1 MKLNRLFFMRKANLL
16 FALFFLSVLFFYSCK
31 KDGELIPAF
40 DSGNA
45 NVVAVDTFSIKTS
58 LVREDSIRTDL
69 SAYNLLGLYNDPIF
83 GYTSASIYS
92 QVTLNGLNV
101 DFGAGATLDS
111 AILTLQYQGMYGDTL
126 SALSINVF
134 EIITQMDKSTN
145 YFSNTFLA
153 HDPTPITSLNFI
165 PNLKDSVFSLFDNKN
180 KAPHLRIN
188 LGNTFGNKILAES
201 GGTNLANN
209 TNFTQFF
216 KGFYITTTDSVQ
228 NSTLP
233 SGQGSIAYFNI
244 NSSLSTVT
252 IYYNDTSKYSF
263 LMNAESVKYS
273 RFNHNYSGTDI
284 EAQLLGGGDTTITY
298 VQTLAGV
305 KTKIEIPHI
314 KSILNEGNVA
324 INQAKLI
331 VTIENNSD
339 VTYAAVPTLTLVG
352 INDDGASVFLPDFF
366 EGLNFFG
373 GFLDQT
379 EKTYTFN
386 IPRHLHSMIYNSSD
400 NNGMYLLATGQSIS
414 ANRSVLGTQKN
425 PNAKLNLK
433 IIYTKL

>member
-1 MKLNRLFFMRKANLL
+1 MKLTHSIFMRKAKLL
-16 FALFFLSVLFFYSCK
+16 SALFFLSTLFFYSCK
-31 KDGELIPAF
+31 KDGELIPVF

-45 NVVAVDTFSIKTS
+45 NLVAVDTFSLKTS

-69 SAYNLLGLYNDPIF
+69 SAFNLLGLYNDPVF

-92 QVTLNGLNV
+92 QITLNGLNV
-101 DFGAGATLDS
+101 DFGIGATLDS
-111 AILTLQYQGMYGDTL
+111 AVLTLQYQGMYGDTL
-126 SALSINVF
+126 SALSINVY
-134 EIITQMDKSTN
+134 EITTQMDKSTN
-145 YFSNTFLA
+145 YFSNTFLT
-153 HDPTPITSLNFI
+153 HDPTPITTLSFT
-165 PNLKDSVFSLFDNKN
+165 PNLKDSIFELFDSTN

-188 LGNTFGNKILAES
+188 LGNTFGNRILAES
-201 GGTNLANN
+201 GGSNLANN

-216 KGFYITTTDSVQ
+216 KGIYLTTTDSVQ
-228 NSTLP
+228 SSTLP

-244 NSSLSTVT
+244 NSTLSTVT

-273 RFNHNYSGTDI
+273 RFDHNYTGTDVA
-284 EAQLLGGGDTTITY
+284 AQLLGGGDTTVTY

-314 KSILNEGNVA
+314 KNILNEGNVA
-324 INQAKLI
+324 INQAKLV
-331 VTIENNSD
+331 VTIENNTD
-339 VTYAAVPTLTLVG
+339 AVFTAVPTLTLVG
-352 INDDGASVFLPDFF
+352 INDNGTSVFLPDFF

-373 GFLDQT
+373 GFLEKT

-386 IPRHLHSMIYNSSD
+386 IPRHLHSMIYNPTA
-400 NNGMYLLATGQSIS
+400 NNGMFLLATGQSIT

-425 PNAKLNLK
+425 SSAKLNLK

>member
-1 MKLNRLFFMRKANLL
+1 M
-16 FALFFLSVLFFYSCK
+16 
-31 KDGELIPAF
+31 
-40 DSGNA
+40 
-45 NVVAVDTFSIKTS
+45 VD
-58 LVREDSIRTDL
+58 
-69 SAYNLLGLYNDPIF
+69 
-83 GYTSASIYS
+83 
-92 QVTLNGLNV
+92 V

-153 HDPTPITSLNFI
+153 HDPTPIASLNFI

-273 RFNHNYSGTDI
+273 RFNHNYTGTDI
-284 EAQLLGGGDTTITY
+284 EAQLLGGGDTSVTY

-324 INQAKLI
+324 VNQAKLI

-352 INDDGASVFLPDFF
+352 INDDGTSVFLPDFF

>member
-1 MKLNRLFFMRKANLL
+1 MRKANLL

-40 DSGNA
+40 DSGSVNL
-45 NVVAVDTFSIKTS
+45 VKVDTFSILTK

-69 SAYNLLGLYNDPIF
+69 SAFNLLGLYNDPIF
-83 GYTSASIYS
+83 GLASSSIYS

-111 AILTLQYQGMYGDTL
+111 AILTLQYQGIYGDTL
-126 SALSINVF
+126 SSLNINVF
-134 EIITQMDKSTN
+134 EITTQMDKSTN
-145 YFSNTFLA
+145 YFSNTFLT
-153 HDPTPITSLNFI
+153 HDPNPITSLSFI
-165 PNLKDSVFSLFDNKN
+165 PNLKDSIYTLFDSLN

-188 LGNTFGNKILAES
+188 LGSTFGNRILAES
-201 GGTNLANN
+201 AGTNLANN
-209 TNFTQFF
+209 TNFTNFF
-216 KGFYITTTDSVQ
+216 KGLYITTTNSVQ
-228 NSTLP
+228 NSTLS
-233 SGQGSIAYFNI
+233 SGQGSIVYFNI
-244 NSSLSTVT
+244 NSALSTVT

-273 RFNHNYSGTDI
+273 RFDHNYTGTDI
-284 EAQLLGGGDTTITY
+284 EAQLLGNGDTTLTY

-314 KSILNEGNVA
+314 KRILNEGDVA
-324 INQAKLI
+324 INQAKLT
-331 VTIENNSD
+331 VTLENNSD
-339 VTYAAVPTLTLVG
+339 LTFAAVPTLTLVG
-352 INDDGASVFLPDFF
+352 ISEEGTSVFLPDFF

-373 GFLDQT
+373 GFLEQT

-386 IPRHLHSMIYNSSD
+386 IPRHLHSMIYNPSE
-400 NNGMYLLATGQSIS
+400 NKGMYLLATGQSIS

-425 PNAKLNLK
+425 STAKLKLE